1 MSLQKELNR
10 LAGTSCEAQ
19 KAANVLAGTTGREL
33 VYALNIIAGT
43 LGRELNGV
51 LKKISTDNGGSSDL
65 DSAGALVG
73 LSTGSVIVGGFN
85 SLVIAFS
92 SAFTDGPAFYDA
104 RGVLY

>member
-10 LAGTSCEAQ
+10 LAGTNCEAQ
-19 KAANVLAGTTGREL
+19 KAANTLAGTTGREL

-51 LKKISTDNGGSSDL
+51 LKKIATDNGGSLDL

-73 LSTGSVIVGGFN
+73 ISTGSIVVGGFN
-85 SLVIAFS
+85 SAIISFS
-92 SAFTDGPAFYDA
+92 SAYTNGPAYYDA